1 MSCAVGCRLGWDLPL
16 LRLWYR
22 PAALALIRP
31 LAWEP
36 PYATG
41 VALKR
46 QKKKNH
52 SILKRTAIED
62 KLAMLSNSH
71 VTPIMTMMVSP
82 WQVLS

>member
-1 MSCAVGCRLGWDLPL
+1 MSCGVGCRGGWDPTL
-16 LRLWYR
+16 LWLWPR
-22 PAALALIRP
+22 PAAVAQIGP

-62 KLAMLSNSH
+62 KLAMLSNYH